1 MKISKLSLKSPLRN
15 LFKVYG
21 NLKNSKIKKNILEI
35 KWLVLFLIYLWFM
48 MDEDK
53 GKDEN
58 VNWYKIHIARIKLI
72 LKCST
77 WTM

>member
-35 KWLVLFLIYLWFM
+35 K
-48 MDEDK
+48 
-53 GKDEN
+53 
-58 VNWYKIHIARIKLI
+58 
-72 LKCST
+72 
-77 WTM
+77 